1 MVRPKEQCQDYI
13 EIQSWPFHYR
23 QILLEKEAIIRLV
36 IDFNKL
42 KLQTCPRM
50 VTSLFFMSSQW
61 TCSNQ
66 HRRIKIVSME
76 EDNTPSEEE
85 APSSK
90 KGEAK
95 RVTTCH
101 HPMSSG
107 FRKDYS
113 VVLVSNSAPKALR
126 TKKDVLHRV
135 PINADSKPPIPLFP
149 RFGCC
154 CSTKNGVML
163 ECKENHFCLKGF
175 KATY

>member
-1 MVRPKEQCQDYI
+1 
-13 EIQSWPFHYR
+13 
-23 QILLEKEAIIRLV
+23 
-36 IDFNKL
+36 
-42 KLQTCPRM
+42 
-50 VTSLFFMSSQW
+50 
-61 TCSNQ
+61 
-66 HRRIKIVSME
+66 ME

-135 PINADSKPPIPLFP
+135 PINADSKPPILSHFSHVLAAAAP
-149 RFGCC
+149 RRMG
-154 CSTKNGVML
+154 S
-163 ECKENHFCLKGF
+163 CLNAKKTTF
-175 KATY
+175 V